1 MTRTNVMSVEPCSSV
16 RILTGISEQENR
28 VFITQSPCKHHQS
41 TLNHDQKLLL
51 FLVCKF
57 FYCYSTYS
65 FFRNISKNVKDQQGK
80 QEEKRGGK
88 GGGGNGIGNEYLL
101 VAVAVLS
108 ALWLLKVVAD
118 ANRYVLVTYKQ
129 FENLMREKKVRLFK
143 CLLILFQNNYIP
155 MYIYD
160 LIVFRGII

>member
-1 MTRTNVMSVEPCSSV
+1 MIRNCYC
-16 RILTGISEQENR
+16 
-28 VFITQSPCKHHQS
+28 F
-41 TLNHDQKLLL
+41 L
-51 FLVCKF
+51 FVI
-57 FYCYSTYS
+57 FYYYSTYTI
-65 FFRNISKNVKDQQGK
+65 FRNISKNVKDQQGK

-129 FENLMREKKVRLFK
+129 FENLMREKKVRKRLK
-143 CLLILFQNNYIP
+143 RCLN
-155 MYIYD
+155 
-160 LIVFRGII
+160 VC

>member
-1 MTRTNVMSVEPCSSV
+1 M
-16 RILTGISEQENR
+16 
-28 VFITQSPCKHHQS
+28 
-41 TLNHDQKLLL
+41 
-51 FLVCKF
+51 
-57 FYCYSTYS
+57 
-65 FFRNISKNVKDQQGK
+65 KDQQGK

-160 LIVFRGII
+160 LIVFRGIV